1 MIGEVKILPL
11 DDLNIIENNKKD
23 LLNIFQYYEDYFS
36 IFCNYFVFD

>member
-23 LLNIFQYYEDYFS
+23 LIRLIIIQK
-36 IFCNYFVFD
+36 